1 MRLILLVLFF
11 LSCTPLS
18 ALACSGQLR
27 VELEHTGVYMLD
39 HDAVAAAQPSLAG
52 CPGDAL
58 QLTWRGEPVPIRVV
72 DSGDGRFGPGS
83 HIEWIGSQL
92 HGTMSWFN
100 SHSTHNAYVL
110 SVADGPAA
118 RIADATAAMP
128 GDHAPLL
135 RVSHMEEENLM
146 VRLEE
151 TQQKPGEEVDVWM
164 WAKMTHV
171 DPEPFATHFDL
182 PDLDRAAGPVRLD
195 IGMRGLSAIR
205 PPHEHRDAE
214 RPADH
219 SVLVHI
225 NGRHVDTLSWDGR
238 DAVEHTLE
246 IPADGLRPADN
257 ELILRVP
264 RRSLPWDDQLDV
276 IDVVMFNWMR
286 WQFPLHGDLDAGM
299 QPLQVDGGDAAQG
312 IRLRYSG
319 PGTPVLYGEDGIR
332 RPGMPGAAGE
342 YLFTGAPTGT
352 VLHPVIDGLLAT
364 PDDIRAAAP
373 ADWWQPEQH
382 YDYLIVSHPRFIEA
396 VRPLAEFHE
405 SRGLRVA
412 LLDVNDVYDT
422 FHHGIVHPQAI
433 RNLVDRAWHHW
444 PQPRPRFLLLV
455 GNASFDI
462 RNETHNDQRYAK
474 WAQAELLY
482 PNTFGA
488 IASTPYE
495 NLPESLANRNLIPT
509 WQFPSSEGQSAS
521 DNPFASVAGDDW
533 RPVLA
538 VGRFPVFEPEEVTA
552 IVDKTIKYMTTPRVG
567 AWRRDV
573 MFITD
578 EIEYF
583 KSASDKIASEINMSG
598 FAADKVYASPEQGDN
613 AQHQSNIRDGI
624 NDGRLLVHFIGHGG
638 RYIWRTGPPDLN
650 ANHDLFTLDDVAS
663 LDNSDNLPMILSMTC
678 YSAPFDNPTEDSI
691 GERFLR
697 EPDKGAVA
705 VFAASW
711 RNFPSPTFS
720 ANIIRELLE
729 PGQTIGEAIV
739 RAKAVENSRVM
750 VEMYNLLGDPAVVL
764 ERPDDQALLQLDDN
778 RWQPGL
784 LVDLQDPLFTGQVSI
799 DWMDSQGQVLGSHT
813 LHADTPRFRLPLP
826 SPATGEV
833 DQVRVYSTNPLTGRD
848 SVGALDLRAERE
860 RDIAPHPLLAA
871 WQGVSSK
878 VSRWLNPP
886 RRRALTVDTLH
897 RSSFDGRDQAVAE
910 QLQTLQ
916 GEHASAARG
925 SE

>member
-1 MRLILLVLFF
+1 MRSTLSLLFF
-11 LSCTPLS
+11 LCCAPLT

-27 VELEHTGVYMLD
+27 VELEHSGVYMLD
-39 HDAVAAAQPSLAG
+39 HDAIAAAQPGLAD
-52 CPGDAL
+52 CASDRL
-58 QLTWRGEPVPIRVV
+58 QLTWRGEPVPLRVV
-72 DSGDGRFGPGS
+72 DGGDGLFGPGD
-83 HIEWIGSQL
+83 HIEWIGTQL
-92 HGTMSWFN
+92 HGPLSWFN
-100 SHSTHNAYVL
+100 SHSTHNAYLL
-110 SVADGPAA
+110 SPVDGTVA
-118 RIADATAAMP
+118 RISNATAPAQ
-128 GDHAPLL
+128 GATTPLL
-135 RVSHMEEENLM
+135 RTSHLEEENLM
-146 VRLEE
+146 VRLDE

-171 DPEPFATHFDL
+171 DPKPFVTSLDL
-182 PDLDRAAGPVRLD
+182 PDLNQRAGTVKLT
-195 IGMRGLSAIR
+195 IGLRGLSAIR
-205 PPHEHRDAE
+205 PPHQHRE
-214 RPADH
+214 MPRPQDH
-219 SVLVHI
+219 ALHIQI
-225 NGRHVDTLSWDGR
+225 NGQHLETFTWDGR
-238 DAVEHTLE
+238 DAVEHTLD
-246 IPADGLRPADN
+246 IAAGLLHASDN
-257 ELILRVP
+257 ELTLTVP
-264 RRSLPWDDQLDV
+264 RRSLPWDDQPNV

-286 WQFPLHGDLDAGM
+286 WEFPLNGDLDAGM
-299 QPLQVDGGDAAQG
+299 QPLQVGGSDADI

-319 PGTPVLYGEDGIR
+319 PGAPVLYGEDDIR
-332 RPGMPGAAGE
+332 RPATLGAAGE
-342 YLFTGAPTGT
+342 YLFAGAPAGT

-364 PDDIRAAAP
+364 PDNTRAAAA
-373 ADWWQPEQH
+373 ADWWQPDQH

-422 FHHGIVHPQAI
+422 FHDGIVHPQAI

-462 RNETHNDQRYAK
+462 RNDTHNDQRYAK

-495 NLPESLANRNLIPT
+495 NLPESLADRNLIPT

-521 DNPFASVAGDDW
+521 DNHFASVAGDDW
-533 RPVLA
+533 RPALA
-538 VGRFPVFEPEEVTA
+538 VGRFPVFEPEEVMA

-578 EIEYF
+578 EVEYF
-583 KSASDKIASEINMSG
+583 KSASDKIANEVNLRG
-598 FAADKVYASPEQGDN
+598 FASDKVYASPEQGDN
-613 AQHQSNIRDGI
+613 AQQQSNIRDGI

-650 ANHDLFTLDDVAS
+650 ANHDLFTLDDVGA
-663 LDNSDNLPMILSMTC
+663 LENSDNLPMILSMTC

-729 PGQTIGEAIV
+729 PGQTIGDAIV

-764 ERPDDQALLQLDDN
+764 ERPGDQALIQLDDN
-778 RWQPGL
+778 RWQPSL
-784 LVDLQDPLFTGQVSI
+784 LVDLQDPQFTGQVSV
-799 DWMDSQGQVLGSHT
+799 DWMDSQGQVLSSRT
-813 LHADTPRFRLPLP
+813 LHANTPRFRLSLP
-826 SPATGEV
+826 TQETGDV

-860 RDIAPHPLLAA
+860 RPVVPHPLRVA
-871 WQGVSSK
+871 WQGVSHT
-878 VSRWLNPP
+878 VSRWVNPP
-886 RRRALTVDTLH
+886 RRRPLTVDTLH
-897 RSSFDGRDQAVAE
+897 RSSFDGSDPLVTK
-910 QLQTLQ
+910 QLKTLQ
-916 GEHASAARG
+916 EEHAAAASG

>member
-11 LSCTPLS
+11 LVCVPLN
-18 ALACSGQLR
+18 AIACSGQLR

-39 HDAVAAAQPSLAG
+39 HDTIAAAQPGLAE
-52 CPGDAL
+52 CPAEAL
-58 QLTWRGEPVPIRVV
+58 QLTWRGEPVPMRVV
-72 DSGDGRFGPGS
+72 NGDDGQFGPGS
-83 HIEWIGSQL
+83 RIEWIGSQL
-92 HGTMSWFN
+92 HGPMSWFN
-100 SHSTHNAYVL
+100 SHSTHNAYLLLAV
-110 SVADGPAA
+110 DGAAA
-118 RIADATAAMP
+118 RISEGPAPVP
-128 GDHAPLL
+128 GMAVPLL

-146 VRLEE
+146 VRLDE

-171 DPEPFATHFDL
+171 DPEPFVTSFDL
-182 PDLDRAAGPVRLD
+182 PDLDRTAGSVKLD
-195 IGMRGLSAIR
+195 IGLRGLSAIR
-205 PPHEHRDAE
+205 PPHEHRDAQ
-214 RPADH
+214 RPEDH
-219 SVLVHI
+219 AVDIHI
-225 NGRHVDTLSWDGR
+225 NGEYLETLSWNGR
-238 DAVEHTLE
+238 DAVERTLE
-246 IPADGLRPADN
+246 IPAAVLRAADN
-257 ELILRVP
+257 ELTLGVP

-286 WQFPLHGDLDAGM
+286 WEFPLRGDLDAGL
-299 QPLQVDGGDAAQG
+299 QPLQVDGDGTES
-312 IRLRYSG
+312 IRLHYSG
-319 PGTPVLYGEDGIR
+319 AGTPVLYGEDGIR
-332 RPGMPGAAGE
+332 RPGTPDGAGQ
-342 YLFTGAPTGT
+342 YLFAGAPSGT
-352 VLHPVIDGLLAT
+352 VLHPVIDGLLAS
-364 PDDIRAAAP
+364 PDETRAAAA
-373 ADWWQPEQH
+373 ADWWQPGEH

-462 RNETHNDQRYAK
+462 RNDTHNDQRYAK

-482 PNTFGA
+482 PNHFGA

-521 DNPFASVAGDDW
+521 DNPFASVADDDW

-578 EIEYF
+578 EIDYF
-583 KSASDKIASEINMSG
+583 KSASDKIASEINMRG

-729 PGQTIGEAIV
+729 PGQTIGDAIV

-764 ERPDDQALLQLDDN
+764 ERPGDQALIQMDDN

-784 LVDLQDPLFTGQVSI
+784 LVDLQDPMFAGQVSI
-799 DWMDSQGQVLGSHT
+799 DWMDGKGQVLSSHT
-813 LHADTPRFRLPLP
+813 LHADSSRFRLPIP
-826 SPATGEV
+826 TGSTEEI

-848 SVGALDLRAERE
+848 SVGALDLRAQRERE
-860 RDIAPHPLLAA
+860 VPPHPLTAA
-871 WQGVSSK
+871 WQGASRT

-886 RRRALTVDTLH
+886 RQRPLTVDTLH
-897 RSSFDGRDQAVAE
+897 RSSFDGRDQNLAE
-910 QLQTLQ
+910 QLQKLQ
-916 GEHASAARG
+916 HEHASAG
-925 SE
+925 SSE